1 MMDDDKYVNVVDRK
15 PHLLPATTADDVV
28 VVVVK
33 PQQ

>member
-28 VVVVK
+28 AVK